1 MAASPRDKVA
11 HSPAAKAAQ
20 LEREVVP
27 LRESLYRHALRM
39 CQNHDDAE
47 DLVQETMV
55 KAYRNFHSFA
65 SDSNLTAW
73 LYRIQTNT
81 YINAYRR
88 MRRRPVQHSTDS
100 ITDNELATQRSLQR
114 TVPRLRCCVR
124 RLVDEPSSA
133 VFNEDRGHHG
143 PGGVRGSRLP
153 PRGRESL
160 AKRPSRF
167 PGSSTD
173 HQSISPRDNAAH
185 QYPTTTLR
193 LRNGPGLYSARPR
206 MIGRKLATVPAV
218 HVVWACPPRGG
229 R

>member
-73 LYRIQTNT
+73 LYPIQTNT

-100 ITDNELATQRSLQR
+100 ITDNELA
-114 TVPRLRCCVR
+114 
-124 RLVDEPSSA
+124 
-133 VFNEDRGHHG
+133 
-143 PGGVRGSRLP
+143 
-153 PRGRESL
+153 
-160 AKRPSRF
+160 
-167 PGSSTD
+167 
-173 HQSISPRDNAAH
+173 I
-185 QYPTTTLR
+185 
-193 LRNGPGLYSARPR
+193 
-206 MIGRKLATVPAV
+206 PAV
-218 HVVWACPPRGG
+218 IAANSPAPAMLRATSG
-229 R
+229 